1 MLPVISLG
9 PLQIPV
15 PQVTLILSLALGFI
29 LAERWA
35 KRAGLSTQV
44 VSDGLFWA
52 LVVGVVAARGM
63 YILRYPGA
71 FRASPWSVLSPNPG
85 LLDPVGGIL
94 GAALFLWG
102 WSQRKGIA
110 PLQMLDAVTP
120 FLAVVQVGLA
130 LYHAARGSFFG
141 MPSSVPWAVF
151 FLGAERHPTALYW
164 AVLALGILV
173 LVAHRLRSRP
183 RKAPGGWVFWPF
195 LAWSAGVY
203 VFVEG
208 LRGDAQVLAN
218 GLRVGHVLALPIL
231 ALALWQWDR
240 FQHEEDLRK

>member
-52 LVVGVVAARGM
+52 LVAGIVAARGM

-94 GAALFLWG
+94 GAVLFLWG

-141 MPSSVPWAVF
+141 MPASVPWAVT
-151 FLGAERHPTALYW
+151 FLGAARHPTALYW
-164 AVLALGILV
+164 AALV
-173 LVAHRLRSRP
+173 LGVLGWVVYRLRRRP
-183 RKAPGGWVFWPF
+183 RHAPGGWVFWPF

-218 GLRVGHVLALPIL
+218 GLRLGHLLALPVL

-240 FQHEEDLRK
+240 LQQKEN

>member
-1 MLPVISLG
+1 MFPVISLG

-15 PQVTLILSLALGFI
+15 PQVTLLLSLALGFI

-35 KRAGLSTQV
+35 RRVGVPTQV

-63 YILRYPGA
+63 YILRYPEA

-85 LLDPVGGIL
+85 LLDPVGGVL
-94 GAALFLWG
+94 GAVLFLWG

-110 PLQMLDAVTP
+110 PMRLLDAVTP
-120 FLAVVQVGLA
+120 FLAVIQVGLA

-141 MPSSVPWAVF
+141 MPTSVPWAVT
-151 FLGAERHPTALYW
+151 FLGTERHPTALYW
-164 AVLALGILV
+164 AFLALVILGW
-173 LVAHRLRSRP
+173 VARRLRRRP
-183 RKAPGGWVFWPF
+183 RHTPAGWVFWPF

-218 GLRVGHVLALPIL
+218 GLRLGHVLVLPIL

-240 FQHEEDLRK
+240 LQQQG